1 MIKSSEGI
9 QSEFEHI
16 YLFVEEIQLAFVA
29 EDACEVLTVRP
40 SKGRHKR
47 NQKQTQNSSFR
58 TGHRALSTG
67 VVARGGD
74 TLVVHR

>member
-40 SKGRHKR
+40 GKVGHKSDIKSET
-47 NQKQTQNSSFR
+47 NTEF
-58 TGHRALSTG
+58 LF
-67 VVARGGD
+67 
-74 TLVVHR
+74 

>member
-1 MIKSSEGI
+1 MK
-9 QSEFEHI
+9 
-16 YLFVEEIQLAFVA
+16 EIQLAFVA

-40 SKGRHKR
+40 SKVGHKSDIKSET
-47 NQKQTQNSSFR
+47 NTESSFR

>member
-40 SKGRHKR
+40 SKVGLKSDIKSET
-47 NQKQTQNSSFR
+47 NTEFIF
-58 TGHRALSTG
+58 
-67 VVARGGD
+67 
-74 TLVVHR
+74 